1 MGGRAKAGVKKYQC
15 ISCSWEPQFI
25 DFLVPHLQEL
35 SVGVNKDGSV
45 SLCIL
50 MLWSGMCCRVQ
61 GCEEWVLW
69 ASVFL
74 WVASVFATICV
85 VVLWRFGVGSTELN
99 TGCVELVEGREC
111 LVFGGL
117 EGHTICA
124 LRFFIRVSLCF
135 SSVFRSVSSHLR
147 SCLISLSFSV
157 PCLFCV

>member
-69 ASVFL
+69 LFICISVGGK
-74 WVASVFATICV
+74 CV
-85 VVLWRFGVGSTELN
+85 CYNLCCCIVEVWCGQYRAEYWLCRAGGGQGMLSIWRVRGTHHLCSEVLYQGVPL
-99 TGCVELVEGREC
+99 
-111 LVFGGL
+111 FQ
-117 EGHTICA
+117 
-124 LRFFIRVSLCF
+124 
-135 SSVFRSVSSHLR
+135 
-147 SCLISLSFSV
+147 LSF
-157 PCLFCV
+157 